1 MRSCCVAVVVLAA
14 VVAVASAR
22 EVRPC
27 GDWVLYKQ
35 CGESWSNY
43 WLGTSR
49 TETICDAGCAMSCV
63 SMSLATYHERLGRT
77 VPDPGTVNA
86 WLTSHHGYV
95 DTDLIVWNA
104 VAPLGKLHM
113 ESDVPHL
120 TTTDIRKAVDRCKP
134 VIANVR
140 DGTHWVLITGYDT
153 ADSDLFYVNDPG
165 FEEKS
170 YAYSGMSNFVTYSN
184 HSTAAAAEA
193 FASYQKQRA
202 SLKAAKQVA
211 VAPAS
216 PLDGVYGVDV
226 SQPTSSSDFTCMKD
240 KHAVSF
246 VVIRSFTELGSPDP
260 AVVDTARDARAAGV
274 DVSVYHFPDTSQSAS
289 SQIRSDID
297 NLRNNGV
304 DFDYLWL
311 DVERSDWGSN
321 TTWNTLFIRELA
333 EEAQAMGVR
342 VGIYSSESQWG
353 PITGNTEDLHDYPL
367 WWPTYNYQPNFDG
380 FRAFGGWNAPFMHQ
394 YKGNID
400 LCGAGVDV
408 NWRA

>member
-1 MRSCCVAVVVLAA
+1 
-14 VVAVASAR
+14 
-22 EVRPC
+22 
-27 GDWVLYKQ
+27 
-35 CGESWSNY
+35 
-43 WLGTSR
+43 
-49 TETICDAGCAMSCV
+49 MSCV

-86 WLTSHHGYV
+86 WLTSHHGYE

-104 VAPLGKLHM
+104 IAPLGKLHM

-120 TTTDIRKAVDRCKP
+120 TTTEIRKAVDRCKP

-211 VAPAS
+211 AAPAS

-289 SQIRSDID
+289 SVRTVPSHDCMLTAGLTGWHVCASCSKSAPTSITSATTA
-297 NLRNNGV
+297 
-304 DFDYLWL
+304 WT
-311 DVERSDWGSN
+311 STTCGS
-321 TTWNTLFIRELA
+321 TLSALTG
-333 EEAQAMGVR
+333 EATPRGTR
-342 VGIYSSESQWG
+342 FSSESWLRKPRRWVSALASTRASRSGVPSPATPRICTTTRCGG
-353 PITGNTEDLHDYPL
+353 PPTTTSPTSTGSVPSAVGTPHSC
-367 WWPTYNYQPNFDG
+367 TST
-380 FRAFGGWNAPFMHQ
+380 RATSTCAAREWM
-394 YKGNID
+394 
-400 LCGAGVDV
+400 
-408 NWRA
+408 